1 MSHSFRLSRRLGA
14 LENYNNKRQ
23 VSEHCRY
30 AALNC
35 NNCNYLI
42 QFNSIDVDDNNE
54 ENSCIP

>member
-30 AALNC
+30 AAV
-35 NNCNYLI
+35 
-42 QFNSIDVDDNNE
+42 S
-54 ENSCIP
+54 